1 MTRRNVCLAAAVA
14 LGGLAAFASPE
25 DGAFTVSGWVCPTGI
40 TDGKGEGLVWSWGNG
55 WSNGMRLTLHRRVG
69 GFFPSVHFVGCGGDE
84 WFRLYSKRKNGDTS
98 FSLGFNRVLKP
109 GERAHLATVFDGKV
123 FANYLNG
130 VRVDEV
136 DYSGTMIPG
145 SPKRWSFKTSQF
157 GTGAMTGELVG
168 FTCRE
173 KVLTDEEIAAEVSSD
188 ACEWDR
194 RPLLWRK
201 AHAAAGA
208 RRFAEAERLYREIGE
223 PAADREAEAMRRLL
237 SGKRASEP
245 YGVCVPEPR
254 KASAPTGPF
263 VYVSPAGDDAA
274 DGSEMRPLRTLPA
287 ARNRLRQLRGTS
299 RMGGTVYLKDG
310 EYVVGSTLEL
320 TEQDGGSPGAD
331 VVWSAAPGA
340 RVALVGWRRIPAE
353 LFRPWTNGILVAD
366 VRAAGFTGL
375 GPLEPWGIGL
385 SGGRQGVTDLYDH
398 ERPLERARHPNAGF
412 ATIREADDVAK
423 TFRLD
428 GISADDWR
436 DAPGLMAAGYWH
448 WYWEDQAV
456 PVAAS
461 NGLFKIADGFLK
473 KGKRPSNERA
483 VYLVNALRALDA
495 PGEWFLDS
503 EAGKLYLKPRDGQTL
518 EECRISQTDGPF
530 FAVRGASNIVFRGLS
545 LVGGRSVG
553 FELSGDRLTVED
565 CRIGDFGCRAAT
577 FKGKENVFRGNH
589 VKGCGGGAI
598 VMKGEGQV
606 DGNRVSDLARH
617 WRTYSPA
624 VLADGRGIVIS
635 RNEFHHMRSS
645 AIRLEGNDHLVVSN
659 DVHDCVLES
668 DDQGAVDIWG
678 TPAYSGIRI
687 LANRWTDIGR
697 PGPRTPTGQ
706 AAVRLDDWVSR
717 VRIEGNVFVRCGNGH
732 FGAVQMNKGRG
743 NAVENNL
750 FVDCHRDVTVLTSS
764 DDGWRKIV
772 EKKGA
777 KLAKEDRDELLAL
790 RPGVTFER
798 NVMVNTRTSYTG
810 GRGDNRVFRRLEDY
824 DPKALSETSAL
835 RRLK

>member
-1 MTRRNVCLAAAVA
+1 MRRNVCLAAAVA
-14 LGGLAAFASPE
+14 ILGLAAFGSPE
-25 DGAFTVSGWVCPTGI
+25 NGVFTVSGWVCPADI
-40 TDGKGEGLVWSWGNG
+40 TDGLNEGLAWSWGNG
-55 WSNGMRLTLHRRVG
+55 WSNGLRLTFHRRRDC
-69 GFFPSVHFVGCGGDE
+69 FSPSVHFAGRGGDE
-84 WFRLYSKRKNGDTS
+84 WFRLYSKRPNGDTS

-109 GERAHLATVFDGKV
+109 GERAHLATVFDGKTLV
-123 FANYLNG
+123 NYLNG
-130 VRVDEV
+130 VRVEEV
-136 DYSGTMIPG
+136 DYRGAMIAGDPQ
-145 SPKRWSFKTSQF
+145 RWSFKTSQF
-157 GTGAMTGELVG
+157 GTGAFVGEIED
-168 FTCRE
+168 FRCRE
-173 KVLTDEEIAAEVSSD
+173 KALTDDEVAKEVEAD
-188 ACEWDR
+188 AGAWDR
-194 RPLLWRK
+194 RPLLWRR
-201 AHAAAGA
+201 AHAAAGEG
-208 RRFAEAERLYREIGE
+208 RFSEAERLYREICE
-223 PAADREAEAMRRLL
+223 PAADSETEAMRRLQ
-237 SGKRASEP
+237 SGGPATEP
-245 YGVCVPEPR
+245 YGVRVPEPR

-263 VYVSPAGDDAA
+263 VYVSPTGDDAA
-274 DGSEMRPLRTLPA
+274 DGSEAHPLRTLPA

-299 RMGGTVYLKDG
+299 RAGGTVYLKDG
-310 EYVVGSTLEL
+310 EYAVDSTLEL

-340 RVALVGWRRIPAE
+340 RVALVGWKRIPAE

-385 SGGRQGVTDLYDH
+385 SGGRQSVTDLYDH
-398 ERPLERARHPNAGF
+398 GRPLERARHPNEDF

-423 TFRLD
+423 TFLLD

-456 PVAAS
+456 PVAVS
-461 NGLFKIADGFLK
+461 NGLFKIADGFLT
-473 KGKRPSNERA
+473 KGKRPSNERS

-503 EAGKLYLKPRDGQTL
+503 ADGKLYLKPRDDRTL
-518 EECRISQTDGPF
+518 EDCRLSQTDGPF
-530 FAVRGASNIVFRGLS
+530 FSIKGACNIVFRGLM
-545 LVGGRSVG
+545 LVGGRSLA
-553 FELSGDRLTVED
+553 FDLKGDRLTVES
-565 CRIGDFGCRAAT
+565 CWIGDFGCRAAT
-577 FKGKENVFRGNH
+577 FNGKENVFRCNR
-589 VKGCGGGAI
+589 VKGCGGGAV
-598 VMKGEGQV
+598 VMKGCGHV

-624 VLADGRGIVIS
+624 VLADGRAIVIS

-645 AIRLEGNDHLVVSN
+645 AIRLEGDDHLVVSN

-732 FGAVQMNKGRG
+732 FGAVQINKGRG
-743 NAVENNL
+743 NVVCNNL
-750 FVDCHRDVTVLTSS
+750 FVNCHRDVTVLTAA
-764 DDGWRKIV
+764 DDAWRKIV
-772 EKKGA
+772 AKKGA
-777 KLAKEDRDELLAL
+777 KLTQEDREAL
-790 RPGVTFER
+790 ESLPTGVAFER
-798 NVMVNTRTSYTG
+798 NVMVNTHTAYTA
-810 GRGDNRVFRRLEDY
+810 GRDDNRVFRNIADY
-824 DPKALSETSAL
+824 SPESLSRTSAI
-835 RRLK
+835 RKIVP